1 MHAFSSKAHVFIY
14 VKHIKILNFLK
25 AIKILIY
32 KDETICETE
41 RPNLRGQRGDR
52 SSVLNK

>member
-25 AIKILIY
+25 EIKILIY
-32 KDETICETE
+32 KDETICETK
-41 RPNLRGQRGDR
+41 RPAWR
-52 SSVLNK
+52 SKLGVK